1 VRPTSSQLRI
11 EQCLCLFEIRCV
23 ETLGKPGADRGEKLA
38 HADPHMD
45 LPPMLIALD
54 ARVPA
59 REREI
64 ANSPT
69 SIIRRYVLTS

>member
-1 VRPTSSQLRI
+1 
-11 EQCLCLFEIRCV
+11 
-23 ETLGKPGADRGEKLA
+23 
-38 HADPHMD
+38 MD

-69 SIIRRYVLTS
+69 SIIRRYALTS